1 MSDGIGQLR
10 RSNRERQGHSQ
21 SNERATAAD
30 DGKSEQ
36 NRAVWA
42 ASDTHAA
49 KKHFGSAERER
60 LTPDRSLDGIV
71 HKGRDHPREQRAP
84 RPRRE
89 PLPREIRGRIP
100 IDILALALCQRGIGR
115 PDLHDSPAP
124 EPERRQ
130 RSRFRNRL
138 LVSNLPFA
146 QSIVQQPNHVW
157 LAKAKSFGKQQLI
170 VLSAPGGG
178 DETEGD
184 DALVALRRH
193 LAQALGKV
201 PAPNQQRCCEQSDGC
216 SSVIG

>member
-1 MSDGIGQLR
+1 MGSRDAATE
-10 RSNRERQGHSQ
+10 ND
-21 SNERATAAD
+21 RATVSRTK
-30 DGKSEQ
+30 GQ
-36 NRAVWA
+36 PQQTMVRA
-42 ASDTHAA
+42 SRIGPSGQRLNPSRT
-49 KKHFGSAERER
+49 KHFGSAKRER

-100 IDILALALCQRGIGR
+100 IDILALALRERGIGR

-124 EPERRQ
+124 EPKRRQ
-130 RSRFRNRL
+130 RSRFRIG
-138 LVSNLPFA
+138 SFF
-146 QSIVQQPNHVW
+146 QSSVCAIVQQPNHGVW
-157 LAKAKSFGKQQLI
+157 LAKAKSFGKQQFI

-178 DETEGD
+178 DEAEGD